1 MQKRD
6 LINKTFSAQ
15 LSEKKR
21 RNALKWATLNLTGIA
36 VILGDFL
43 ITDESAYYYSNSKVY
58 FYYIELAALTILS
71 LSFVSNCLTLL
82 YHTFFV
88 DKIICDNE
96 SQKIL
101 LNLSNKTMVVSSPVA
116 KPAKSSVNND
126 SFSSVQNLSF
136 QKYNDGELKLDLC
149 CQSSLKRSVSF

>member
-21 RNALKWATLNLTGIA
+21 RNALKWASLNLTGIA

-43 ITDESAYYYSNSKVY
+43 ITDESAYYIDSKAY

-101 LNLSNKTMVVSSPVA
+101 LNLSNKTMVMSSPVA

-136 QKYNDGELKLDLC
+136 QKYNDGEL
-149 CQSSLKRSVSF
+149 RIVY